1 MKAIKVRIPHP
12 LCGFTGLLK
21 TRSHIEANSHL
32 FPLRRMDIRLSSIDY
47 IQMMVNEEDDEES
60 LNEKAEQP
68 KK

>member
-1 MKAIKVRIPHP
+1 MLQRRFESSP
-12 LCGFTGLLK
+12 LVPYL
-21 TRSHIEANSHL
+21 EAKSHL